1 MLVLKDSLVELHY
14 DVTTDILSMGWPDL
28 TGFALSEVNH
38 SLKKVID
45 TLKHYDIKKLLID
58 GRQNK
63 VEVTEKEQKQVAHQF
78 SLDLRHTRVKKVARL
93 ASSDWDKER
102 RSHQLSEELS
112 HELTYSVQYQEFTDE
127 RTALAWLRA

>member
-1 MLVLKDSLVELHY
+1 MA
-14 DVTTDILSMGWPDL
+14 WPDL
-28 TGFALSEVNH
+28 NGFALSEINH

-78 SLDLRHTRVKKVARL
+78 SLDLRQTRVKKVARL
-93 ASSDWDKER
+93 ASMDREKER
-102 RSHQLSEELS
+102 RTHLLSEELI

-127 RTALAWLRA
+127 RTAVAWLKA